1 MRGLLRSGKAVK
13 LRARTEPIDDF
24 GDAEIIL
31 KKMDRPFCPRKG
43 CFPDTPDR
51 DLRQPETL
59 FPPPGWRLGA
69 RRWPASISSSRL
81 DLTRVALPT
90 IGTLFQN
97 RSSRHR
103 QRGQVAVSSQFRKL
117 DSSVSKL
124 QGRGA

>member
-59 FPPPGWRLGA
+59 FPPRPG
-69 RRWPASISSSRL
+69 ASELEDGLHQSRPRAS
-81 DLTRVALPT
+81 T
-90 IGTLFQN
+90 
-97 RSSRHR
+97 
-103 QRGQVAVSSQFRKL
+103 
-117 DSSVSKL
+117 
-124 QGRGA
+124 